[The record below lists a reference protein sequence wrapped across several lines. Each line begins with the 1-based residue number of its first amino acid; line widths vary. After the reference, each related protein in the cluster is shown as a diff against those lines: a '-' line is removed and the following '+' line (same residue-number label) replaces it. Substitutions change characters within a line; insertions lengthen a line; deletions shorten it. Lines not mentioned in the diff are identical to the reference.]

1 MGWGISFYIKIP
13 PEFPNFYQNSK
24 GPEPRMKVFNWTLF
38 WLKMDNRWN
47 RAGKQKIIH
56 VIKHAGQI
64 FANIRHCSHSLTNI
78 KEMKL
83 NTFIT
88 LTFPAKSQAQ
98 KNFSF
103 ARYILLFAEKL

>member
-1 MGWGISFYIKIP
+1 MEK
-13 PEFPNFYQNSK
+13 
-24 GPEPRMKVFNWTLF
+24 
-38 WLKMDNRWN
+38 LKTGGSVKLSRE
-47 RAGKQKIIH
+47 GKQKIVH

-64 FANIRHCSHSLTNI
+64 SANTRRFSHSLTNI

-103 ARYILLFAEKL
+103 ARYILLFTEKL